1 MNNIEIAKKYVKDKV
16 FKINDKI
23 FGKYDLLVID
33 ITKLPNYDDQYEIL
47 IRFEK
52 DKFSSAR
59 YIREVLKYHLNMFG
73 IVNFSLCIFD
83 CDEPLWGIKRTY

>member
-1 MNNIEIAKKYVKDKV
+1 MTNVDIAKKYLKGKV

-23 FGKYDLLVID
+23 FGKYDLFVTD
-33 ITKLPNYDDQYEIL
+33 IIKLPYYDDKYQIV

-52 DKFSSAR
+52 DKFSSVN

-73 IVNFSLCIFD
+73 IVNFILSIDHCE
-83 CDEPLWGIKRTY
+83 EPVFGGYS